1 MNNKKNEALIKLI
14 IIVLVGYLGVHKFME
29 KKTTL
34 GWIYL
39 FTLGLCGIGWIIDMI
54 IAVKEF
60 NKIKNMNKDYNI
72 TTKTTKANTNINHTV
87 NFKKITL
94 DEIIDRKP
102 TEYVVF
108 DTETTGLHP
117 YSGDKI
123 IEFSLLK
130 YKEGKL
136 IDKFVSLV
144 NPGCA
149 LPTVIVEL
157 TGINDDDLV
166 NKPQMST
173 YITKIIDF
181 INNGVIIGHNIPFD
195 IDFLKC
201 EINRCNFDIPNL
213 NVEYIDTLDMVKKT
227 IYDVDNNKLETLKK
241 YFGIHTTSHRAEADC
256 ETTNEVYKRCLEML
270 IEKKNRD
277 EKMAE
282 NYKKREEER
291 LLNMSDDEKEII
303 DYFIET
309 AKKHDKE
316 IEYTFKS
323 DKAISFTLC
332 GIEIGRIKFN
342 GKKRYCRLFSGD
354 SKKHIWENVENPEKQ
369 QILEYIEDL
378 FVYVDKEYKNYFLE
392 YGD

>member
-1 MNNKKNEALIKLI
+1 MANNKKDALIKLI
-14 IIVLVGYLGVHKFME
+14 ITVLVGYLGIHKFME

-39 FTLGLCGIGWIIDMI
+39 FTFGLCGIGWIIDII
-54 IAVKEF
+54 IAIKNF
-60 NKIKNMNKDYNI
+60 NKIDDKKNENCNI
-72 TTKTTKANTNINHTV
+72 ATERKNNISHIA
-87 NFKKITL
+87 NFKKLTL
-94 DEIIDRKP
+94 DEIIDKNP

-117 YSGDKI
+117 YSGDRI

-144 NPGCA
+144 NPECK
-149 LPTVIVEL
+149 LPAIIVEL
-157 TGINDDDLV
+157 TGINSDDLFD
-166 NKPQMST
+166 KPQISL
-173 YITKIIDF
+173 YIKKIIDF

-201 EINRCNFDIPNL
+201 EINRCNFDTPDL

-241 YFGIHTTSHRAEADC
+241 YFGIQTISHRAEADC
-256 ETTNEVYKRCLEML
+256 EITNEVYKRCLEML

-277 EKMAE
+277 EKIAE
-282 NYKKREEER
+282 NYIKREEER
-291 LLNMSDDEKEII
+291 LLNMCDDEREII
-303 DYFIET
+303 NYFIEV
-309 AKKHDKE
+309 AKKHNKE
-316 IEYTFKS
+316 IKYSFKS

-342 GKKRYCRLFSGD
+342 GKKRYCRLFAGD
-354 SKKHIWENVENPEKQ
+354 FKNHVWENVENPEKK
-369 QILEYIEDL
+369 QILEYIDDL

-392 YGD
+392 

>member
-1 MNNKKNEALIKLI
+1 MTNNKDKALIKLI
-14 IIVLVGYLGVHKFME
+14 IIVLVGYLGIHKFME

-39 FTLGLCGIGWIIDMI
+39 FTFGLCGIGWIIDII
-54 IAVKEF
+54 IAVKDFYEIN
-60 NKIKNMNKDYNI
+60 NKTNANCNIASERKNNI
-72 TTKTTKANTNINHTV
+72 SHTA

-94 DEIIDRKP
+94 DEIVDRKLN
-102 TEYVVF
+102 EYIVF
-108 DTETTGLHP
+108 DTETTGLQP

-130 YKEGKL
+130 YKDGKL

-144 NPGCA
+144 NPGCQ
-149 LPTVIVEL
+149 LPTIIIEL
-157 TGINDDDLV
+157 TGINDNDLID
-166 NKPQMST
+166 KPQMSA

-201 EINRCNFDIPNL
+201 EINRCNLDTPDL

-241 YFGIHTTSHRAEADC
+241 YFGIQTTSHRAEADC

-270 IEKKNRD
+270 IEKKIRD

-291 LLNMSDDEKEII
+291 LLNMSDDEREII
-303 DYFIET
+303 NYFIKV

-316 IEYTFKS
+316 IMYSFKS

-342 GKKRYCRLFSGD
+342 GKKRYCRLFAGD

-369 QILEYIEDL
+369 QILEYIDDL
-378 FVYVDKEYKNYFLE
+378 FIYVDKEYKRYFLE

>member
-1 MNNKKNEALIKLI
+1 MTDNKNDALIKLI
-14 IIVLVGYLGVHKFME
+14 ITVLVGYLGIHKFME
-29 KKTTL
+29 KKTAL

-39 FTLGLCGIGWIIDMI
+39 FTFGLCGIGWIIDII
-54 IAVKEF
+54 IAVKNF
-60 NKIKNMNKDYNI
+60 NKKNENFNI
-72 TTKTTKANTNINHTV
+72 ATERKTNVSHIT
-87 NFKKITL
+87 NFKKLTL
-94 DEIIDRKP
+94 DEIVYRKP
-102 TEYVVF
+102 NEYVVF

-130 YKEGKL
+130 YKDGEL

-144 NPGCA
+144 NPECQ
-149 LPTVIVEL
+149 LPTIIVKL
-157 TGINDDDLV
+157 TGINDNDLFD
-166 NKPQMST
+166 KPQMST

-201 EINRCNFDIPNL
+201 EINRCNFDTPNL

-227 IYDVDNNKLETLKK
+227 IYDIDNNKLETLKK
-241 YFGIHTTSHRAEADC
+241 YFGIQTTSHRAEADC

-270 IEKKNRD
+270 IEKQTRD

-291 LLNMSDDEKEII
+291 LLNMSDDEREII
-303 DYFIET
+303 NYFMEV
-309 AKKHDKE
+309 AKKHGKE
-316 IEYTFKS
+316 IMYSFKS

-342 GKKRYCRLFSGD
+342 GKKRYCRLFAGD
-354 SKKHIWENVENPEKQ
+354 FKEHIWENVENPEKK

-378 FVYVDKEYKNYFLE
+378 FIYVDKEYKRYFLE
-392 YGD
+392 YGE

>member
-1 MNNKKNEALIKLI
+1 MTNNKDKALIKLI
-14 IIVLVGYLGVHKFME
+14 IIVLVGYLGIHKFME

-39 FTLGLCGIGWIIDMI
+39 FTFGLCGIGWIIDII
-54 IAVKEF
+54 IAVKDFYEIN
-60 NKIKNMNKDYNI
+60 NKTNANCNKASERKNNI
-72 TTKTTKANTNINHTV
+72 SHTT

-94 DEIIDRKP
+94 GEIVDRKLN
-102 TEYVVF
+102 EYIVF
-108 DTETTGLHP
+108 DTETTGLQP

-130 YKEGKL
+130 YKDGKL

-144 NPGCA
+144 NPGCQ
-149 LPTVIVEL
+149 LPTIIIEL
-157 TGINDDDLV
+157 TGINDNDLID
-166 NKPQMST
+166 KPQMSA

-201 EINRCNFDIPNL
+201 EINRCNFDTPDL

-241 YFGIHTTSHRAEADC
+241 YFGIQTTSHRAEADC

-270 IEKKNRD
+270 IEKKFRD

-291 LLNMSDDEKEII
+291 LLNMSDDEREII
-303 DYFIET
+303 NYFIEV

-316 IEYTFKS
+316 IMYSFKS

-342 GKKRYCRLFSGD
+342 GKKRYCRLFAGD
-354 SKKHIWENVENPEKQ
+354 SKKHIWENVEDPEKQ
-369 QILEYIEDL
+369 QILEYIDDL
-378 FVYVDKEYKNYFLE
+378 FIYVDKEYKRYFLE